1 MNERAM
7 LTTNPKAVNTVY
19 NTAVG
24 DRTTLNDL
32 VKHLKEYL
40 SKYDA
45 EIVEVEVVH
54 ASEQAGRYSAFFGFG
69 RKSKELLGYQPTHT
83 IEKV

>member
-32 VKHLKEYL
+32 VKYLKEYL

-45 EIVEVEVVH
+45 EIAEVEVVH
-54 ASEQAGRYSAFFGFG
+54 GPNRQEIFHILWLQKKQ
-69 RKSKELLGYQPTHT
+69 KSY
-83 IEKV
+83 